1 MIRCIYLLSID
12 DRQRRS
18 KLIEASV
25 KCGEWKDVNN
35 NKRITDKKMVELANR
50 LQGWT
55 QNVYKFGCGFIH
67 LSSFHDYR
75 ERDPM
80 DMISSDE
87 KIAIADYMHGYHG
100 VPKSSQLSFSTIV
113 PYLPAVFKKIADN
126 LECYVE
132 DLERD
137 GDLSED

>member
-1 MIRCIYLLSID
+1 
-12 DRQRRS
+12 
-18 KLIEASV
+18 
-25 KCGEWKDVNN
+25 
-35 NKRITDKKMVELANR
+35 
-50 LQGWT
+50 
-55 QNVYKFGCGFIH
+55 
-67 LSSFHDYR
+67 
-75 ERDPM
+75 
-80 DMISSDE
+80 
-87 KIAIADYMHGYHG
+87 MHGYHG